1 MSKPIVA
8 IVGRP
13 NVGKSTLFNALAG
26 EQISIV
32 QNNPGVTRDRI
43 YADATWL
50 NYAFTM
56 VDTGG
61 IEPDTKDAM
70 LRHMR
75 EQAEIAIA
83 SADVIIFVTD
93 VREGLVDS
101 DNKVVDM
108 LRRSGKPVV
117 LCVNKVD
124 SFERLMPDV
133 YEFYN
138 LGIGDPI
145 PVSAS
150 SRLGFGELLDE
161 VVKHFPEGSAGA
173 EEDTRPKIAIVGKP
187 NVGKSSI
194 VNRLL
199 GENRVIVSD
208 VAGTTR
214 DAIDTT
220 VTYNHKEYIFIDT
233 AGLRRKAK
241 ITEEIERYSVI
252 RTVAAVE
259 RCDVAVIVIDATEGV
274 TEQDAKI
281 AGIAHER
288 GKGIIIAVNKW
299 DAIEKNDKTI
309 YEHRDRI
316 REILSFIPYATI
328 IFVSALSGQRLPKLF
343 DEIEKVIESQNK
355 RVGTGVLNEIM
366 MEATVLQ
373 QPPSDKGRRLKL
385 FYVTQV
391 AVKPPTFVI
400 FVNDKEL
407 MHFSYTRYIEN
418 KFREAFGFEGTS
430 LKFIIRERDEGKTK

>member
-13 NVGKSTLFNALAG
+13 NVGKSTLFNAIAG

-32 QNNPGVTRDRI
+32 QDNPGVTRDRI

-70 LRHMR
+70 LQHMR

-83 SADVIIFVTD
+83 AADVIVFVTD
-93 VREGLVDS
+93 VREGLIDA
-101 DNKVVDM
+101 DNKVADM
-108 LRRSGKPVV
+108 LRRSGKPIV

-124 SFERLMPDV
+124 SFAKYQADV

-138 LGIGDPI
+138 LGLGDPF

-161 VVKHFPEGSAGA
+161 VVKNFPTGTGTN
-173 EEDTRPKIAIVGKP
+173 EEDTRPKVAIVGKP

-194 VNRLL
+194 VNKLL

-208 VAGTTR
+208 IAGTTR

-220 VTYNHKEYIFIDT
+220 VTYNHKEYVFIDT
-233 AGLRRKAK
+233 AGLRRKAR

-259 RCDVAVIVIDATEGV
+259 RCDVAVVVIDAQEGV

-299 DAIEKNDKTI
+299 DAIEKDDKTI
-309 YEHRDRI
+309 YEHRNRI
-316 REILSFIPYATI
+316 REILSFIPYADI
-328 IFVSALSGQRLPKLF
+328 VFISALTGQRLPKLF
-343 DEIEKVIESQNK
+343 DEIEKVIENQNK
-355 RVGTGVLNEIM
+355 RIGTGVLNEIM

-430 LKFIIRERDEGKTK
+430 LKFLIRERSEEKN

>member
-13 NVGKSTLFNALAG
+13 NVGKSTLFNAIAG
-26 EQISIV
+26 ERISIV
-32 QNNPGVTRDRI
+32 QDTPGVTRDRI

-61 IEPDTKDAM
+61 IEPESRDDM

-101 DNKVVDM
+101 DNKVADM
-108 LRRSGKPVV
+108 LRKSGKPIV

-138 LGIGDPI
+138 MGIGDPI
-145 PVSAS
+145 PVSAA
-150 SRLGFGELLDE
+150 SRLGFGDLLDE
-161 VVKHFPEGSAGA
+161 VVKNFPEGSGEE

-199 GENRVIVSD
+199 GENRVIVSNQ
-208 VAGTTR
+208 AGTTR
-214 DAIDTT
+214 DAIDA
-220 VTYNHKEYIFIDT
+220 VVKYNKKEYVFIDT
-233 AGLRRKAK
+233 AGLRRKSK
-241 ITEEIERYSVI
+241 VTEEIERFSVI

-259 RCDVAVIVIDATEGV
+259 RCDVAVVVIDAGEGV

-281 AGIAHER
+281 AGVAHER
-288 GKGIIIAVNKW
+288 GKGVIIAVNKW
-299 DAIEKNDKTI
+299 DSIEKDDKTM
-309 YEHRDRI
+309 YEHRNKI
-316 REILSFIPYATI
+316 REILSFIPYADI
-328 IFVSALSGQRLPKLF
+328 VFMSALTGQRMNKLF
-343 DEIEKVIESQNK
+343 DEIETVIENQNK
-355 RVGTGVLNEIM
+355 RIGTGVLNEIM
-366 MEATVLQ
+366 MEAVALQ

-385 FYVTQV
+385 FYITQV
-391 AVKPPTFVI
+391 SVKPPTFVI

-418 KFREAFGFEGTS
+418 KIREAFGFEGTG
-430 LKFIIRERDEGKTK
+430 LKFIIREREDDKKA

>member
-13 NVGKSTLFNALAG
+13 NVGKSTLFNAIAG

-32 QNNPGVTRDRI
+32 QDNPGVTRDRI

-50 NYAFTM
+50 THAFTM

-83 SADVIIFVTD
+83 SADVIVFVTD
-93 VREGLVDS
+93 VREGLVDA
-101 DNKVVDM
+101 DNKVADM
-108 LRRSGKPVV
+108 LRRSGKPII

-124 SFERLMPDV
+124 SFNKFQADV

-138 LGIGDPI
+138 LGLGDPI

-161 VVKHFPEGSAGA
+161 VVKNFPDNAKSE

-208 VAGTTR
+208 IAGTTR

-220 VTYNHKEYIFIDT
+220 VTYNHKEYVFIDT

-241 ITEEIERYSVI
+241 VTEEIERYSVI

-259 RCDVAVIVIDATEGV
+259 RCDVAVVVIDAQEGV

-299 DAIEKNDKTI
+299 DAIEKDDKTI

-316 REILSFIPYATI
+316 REILSFIPYADI
-328 IFVSALSGQRLPKLF
+328 VFVSALTGQRLPKLF
-343 DEIEKVIESQNK
+343 DEIEKVIENQNK

-366 MEATVLQ
+366 MVATVLQ

-418 KFREAFGFEGTS
+418 KIREAFGFEGTS
-430 LKFIIRERDEGKTK
+430 LKFIIRQRDEEKK

>member
-32 QNNPGVTRDRI
+32 QDYPGVTRDRI

-50 NYAFTM
+50 SHSFTM

-101 DNKVVDM
+101 DGKVADM

-124 SFERLMPDV
+124 SFAKFEADV

-145 PVSAS
+145 PVSSS

-161 VVKHFPEGSAGA
+161 VVKHFPEGSGTD

-208 VAGTTR
+208 IAGTTR
-214 DAIDTT
+214 DAIDTA
-220 VTYNHKEYIFIDT
+220 VTYNHKEYVFIDT
-233 AGLRRKAK
+233 AGLRRKAR

-259 RCDVAVIVIDATEGV
+259 RCDVAVVVIDAQEGV

-299 DAIEKNDKTI
+299 DAIEKDDKTI
-309 YEHRDRI
+309 YEHRNKI
-316 REILSFIPYATI
+316 REILSFIPYADI
-328 IFVSALSGQRLPKLF
+328 VFVSALTGQRLPKLF
-343 DEIEKVIESQNK
+343 DEIEKVIENQNK
-355 RVGTGVLNEIM
+355 RIGTGVLNEIM

-418 KFREAFGFEGTS
+418 KFREAFGFDGTS
-430 LKFIIRERDEGKTK
+430 LKFIIREREEDKK